1 MSKREGKRKQA
12 ERRGVL
18 ADHQR
23 RGKRLLP
30 PFVHLLGGFHEFAW
44 VDRPLPELLWL
55 GLLHKSY
62 GFERG
67 SELATDLAK
76 TAATVSGSKVFF
88 GTISA
93 YTTLDRYQQGR
104 LVRLSEEIGVGEPVR
119 LAIADL
125 LSLYPACPLKTIYR
139 VDRPAGDGAS
149 ARERLKEALEPLF
162 YRHERPAT
170 LIAGTM
176 IGIGLETGRIVAYSG
191 SSLRDWRILADYP
204 KTDASRR
211 VGGACRA
218 AVNAAFMEPLYD
230 MRWEWPRYFWDR
242 GLELEPC
249 AIEPPLLGD
258 E

>member
-1 MSKREGKRKQA
+1 MSEREGTRKQA
-12 ERRGVL
+12 ERRRVL

-23 RGKRLLP
+23 RGKRFLP
-30 PFVHLLGGFHEFAW
+30 PFSYLLGGFPEFAW

-67 SELATDLAK
+67 SELALDLAK
-76 TAATVSGSKVFF
+76 SVTTVSGSMVFF

-104 LVRLSEEIGVGEPVR
+104 LVRLLEDIGVGESVR
-119 LAIADL
+119 FAIADL
-125 LSLYPACPLKTIYR
+125 LFLYPACPLRTICR
-139 VDRPAGDGAS
+139 EDRPAGDGGS
-149 ARERLKEALEPLF
+149 ARERLKETLEPLF
-162 YRHERPAT
+162 YRHDRPAT

-176 IGIGLETGRIVAYSG
+176 IGIGLETGRITAYSG
-191 SSLRDWRILADYP
+191 SSLLQWRILADYP
-204 KTDASRR
+204 NTDASRR

-218 AVNAAFMEPLYD
+218 AVNTAFVGPLYD
-230 MRWEWPRYFWDR
+230 LRWEWPRYFWDR

-249 AIEPPLLGD
+249 AIEQPRLGD